1 MVSAEYI
8 GGRTRKNHLPDKPGS
23 KKRKETEALHKT
35 FAGGS
40 GLPQTFTHDPG
51 TATRISSTP
60 LLRDPFERA
69 RTEARP
75 SSIPGAGEGLF
86 AVRALAAGEI
96 ACFYSGIRIAHAV
109 VNGRG
114 WEENDNTLSVDN
126 DTVVDVPP
134 ACVPKANYSATLG
147 HKANHSFTPNAR
159 YEPFE
164 HPRFGSIKC
173 VRATQRVAK
182 GAEVT
187 CHYDYNEIGADGELV
202 RLRSPTHTH
211 SLSHQFLANYPLGP
225 PTLVQPVTRVGGV
238 GKSYLTTSTR
248 RWRRRGFSGSGRR
261 RSTAGSGDDA
271 RPKRPLCW
279 RRRGS
284 KQAKSQNCTH
294 CFCSSLYLGDHLRL
308 GVKIQLVELLTLF
321 P

>member
-8 GGRTRKNHLPDKPGS
+8 GGRTHKNHLPEKPGS
-23 KKRKETEALHKT
+23 KKRKEAEALHKT

-40 GLPQTFTHDPG
+40 GLLQTFTHDPG

-114 WEENDNTLSVDN
+114 WEENDNTLSVDA

-134 ACVPKANYSATLG
+134 ACVPTANYSATLG

-202 RLRSPTHTH
+202 RLRPPTHTH

-225 PTLVQPVTRVGGV
+225 PILLQPVTRPGWGTWASLISPPAPAGGAAMV
-238 GKSYLTTSTR
+238 SPALEGAEAPQGRAMTR
-248 RWRRRGFSGSGRR
+248 GRSA
-261 RSTAGSGDDA
+261 RSAGGDGA
-271 RPKRPLCW
+271 A
-279 RRRGS
+279 S
-284 KQAKSQNCTH
+284 KQDRRAARIAFVAVCIW
-294 CFCSSLYLGDHLRL
+294 
-308 GVKIQLVELLTLF
+308 VIIQVWE
-321 P
+321 